1 MIGFGWSWRLC
12 RCSVHGRSAR
22 HSKSWRCRSHRPD
35 SLCSDIWLRPL
46 RLDLFPKS
54 EVGKNCR
61 YGGTIEVDFSE
72 PAGAVSC
79 GVGSMLLLAI
89 PTRRVL
95 ASLTVQ

>member
-1 MIGFGWSWRLC
+1 MGFLSGFFPEYGFSKKC
-12 RCSVHGRSAR
+12 RCGLVRGV
-22 HSKSWRCRSHRPD
+22 D
-35 SLCSDIWLRPL
+35 
-46 RLDLFPKS
+46 FPK
-54 EVGKNCR
+54 
-61 YGGTIEVDFSE
+61 

>member
-1 MIGFGWSWRLC
+1 ASVSMGFWSGLCPEYVFSKKC
-12 RCSVHGRSAR
+12 RCGLVRS
-22 HSKSWRCRSHRPD
+22 
-35 SLCSDIWLRPL
+35 
-46 RLDLFPKS
+46 
-54 EVGKNCR
+54 
-61 YGGTIEVDFSE
+61 VDFSE

>member
-12 RCSVHGRSAR
+12 RRSVTGCAASHG
-22 HSKSWRCRSHRPD
+22 KSWRYRSRRPD
-35 SLCSDIWLRPL
+35 SLFDIWLRPL

>member
-1 MIGFGWSWRLC
+1 MGFWSGLCPEYVFSKKC
-12 RCSVHGRSAR
+12 RCGWVHR
-22 HSKSWRCRSHRPD
+22 
-35 SLCSDIWLRPL
+35 
-46 RLDLFPKS
+46 
-54 EVGKNCR
+54 
-61 YGGTIEVDFSE
+61 VDFSE